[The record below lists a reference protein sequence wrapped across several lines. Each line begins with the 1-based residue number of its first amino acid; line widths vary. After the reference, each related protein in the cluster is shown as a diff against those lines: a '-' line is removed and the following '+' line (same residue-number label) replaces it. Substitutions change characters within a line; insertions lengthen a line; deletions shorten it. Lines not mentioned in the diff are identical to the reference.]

1 MLRVALPKGSFL
13 SPTADLL
20 ERAGWGLD
28 GYEEGARFYRIS
40 SRTYPDLAIKMF
52 QEKDIPIQVS
62 IGNYDM
68 GICGSDWVE
77 ELLSRYPASNLVKLK
92 DLGYG
97 DDALYVA
104 TTPGTKIK
112 DLERVRAASEYPN
125 ISQAWLARN
134 RIRHFAIYPLWGAAE
149 VYPPENADVVVLSSL
164 SSSALQAQGLETLE
178 RLFPIHAFLVANR
191 ESLRVKDMSRL
202 IASITASVRLP
213 VDVSEEREGPSRAEK
228 RPFWQKGVRLAL
240 PDGHQQAHVSRILE
254 QAGIAVEGY
263 PSIGNRR
270 PTIGLDGFSVK
281 VIRPQDMPLQVANG
295 QFDLAITGRDWLYD
309 HLYQFPSS
317 GVLELLDLKY
327 GRVKIVAAVSQD
339 VPADDARGLFHFYRD
354 ALWPVRVAS
363 EYINIA
369 DYYARTHRLGSYRIV
384 PTWGATEA
392 FPPEDAEILIENTE
406 TGKTLLR
413 NNLKIV
419 DVLVESTACLISSEQ
434 SLSSK
439 GATIEGFA
447 QLLKGAL

>member
-1 MLRVALPKGSFL
+1 MLRVALPKGAFL
-13 SPTADLL
+13 SPTAELL
-20 ERAGWGLD
+20 KRAGWGLE
-28 GYEEGARFYRIS
+28 GYEEEARFYRIRS
-40 SRTYPDLAIKMF
+40 KAYPDLAIKMF

-62 IGNYDM
+62 IGNYDL
-68 GICGSDWVE
+68 GICGLDWAQ
-77 ELLSRYPASNLVKLK
+77 ELLSRYPASSLVKLK

-97 DDALYVA
+97 DNSLYAA
-104 TTPGTKIK
+104 TAPGV
-112 DLERVRAASEYPN
+112 DLDSLERVRAASEYPN
-125 ISQAWLARN
+125 ITQSWLAQR
-134 RIRHFAIYPLWGAAE
+134 RMRHFAIYPLWGAAA
-149 VYPPENADVVVLSSL
+149 VYPPENADVVIIS
-164 SSSALQAQGLETLE
+164 SSSAKVLAEQGLEVIE
-178 RLFPIHAFLVANR
+178 KLFPAQATLVANR
-191 ESLRVKDMSRL
+191 ESLRTKDMSGL
-202 IASITASVRLP
+202 VASIINNLLP
-213 VDVSEEREGPSRAEK
+213 DEGEPCGEILSPPRAK
-228 RPFWQKGVRLAL
+228 PVWQKGVRLAL

-254 QAGIAVEGY
+254 QAGITVEGY

-327 GRVKIVAAVSQD
+327 GWVKIVAAVSQD
-339 VPADDARGLFHFYRD
+339 VPVDDARDLFRFYRD
-354 ALWPVRVAS
+354 ARWPVRVAS

-439 GATIEGFA
+439 GVTIEGFV